1 MKTCMVH
8 DVLVKIGDVV
18 AFKSDF
24 EQWGKVIDIKR
35 DWMGDQLVL
44 ENTHGFDGHYIG
56 GSTITTQMARD
67 CWAD

>member
-8 DVLVKIGDVV
+8 DVLVKIGDTV
-18 AFKSDF
+18 AFKSDH
-24 EQWGKVIDIKR
+24 EQWGVVIDIRKS
-35 DWMGDQLVL
+35 WNGDQLVL
-44 ENTHGFDGHYIG
+44 ENKHGFDGHYIG